1 MKDNSFIIKGDIIY
15 SKDRDKLA
23 SFKDAYIVCDN
34 GISGGVYERSEDIP
48 EKYRDLRIVDH
59 SGKLVIPGM
68 TDLHL
73 HAPQY
78 GFRGLW
84 GDMELLDWLNIH
96 TFPEESKYADPEY
109 AMEAYKIFINDMK
122 SGATARFC
130 AFSSIHVPATELL
143 MDLTEESGLKAY
155 IGKVN
160 MDRNSPE
167 SLCESTEG
175 SYEDTLR
182 WLRDTRE
189 KQYENV
195 KPILTPRFI
204 PSCTDELMVKLG
216 ELIKETGLPLQSHL
230 SENKSEISWVKELCP
245 ESHFYGDAY
254 DRFHCFG
261 DLGNRTIMAHCV
273 WSSDEEIRLMKKNGV
288 FIAHS
293 PSSNTN
299 IASGIA
305 PVRKYLE
312 EGLNVGL
319 ATDMSGGTTA
329 SILRIIT
336 DAIQVS
342 KLYWRLVDDRR
353 KPLTFPEAFYLGTMG
368 GGAFFGKVGSFDA
381 GYEFD
386 ALVLSDEDLPTP
398 VKGLSPEERLERY
411 CYIAGERPVLHKFV
425 NGKQLF

>member
-48 EKYRDLRIVDH
+48 DKYRGLSLTDH

-122 SGATARFC
+122 FGATARFC
-130 AFSSIHVPATELL
+130 AFSSIHVPAAELL

-175 SYEDTLR
+175 SG
-182 WLRDTRE
+182 
-189 KQYENV
+189 
-195 KPILTPRFI
+195 I
-204 PSCTDELMVKLG
+204 PGK
-216 ELIKETGLPLQSHL
+216 
-230 SENKSEISWVKELCP
+230 N
-245 ESHFYGDAY
+245 
-254 DRFHCFG
+254 
-261 DLGNRTIMAHCV
+261 N
-273 WSSDEEIRLMKKNGV
+273 MK
-288 FIAHS
+288 
-293 PSSNTN
+293 
-299 IASGIA
+299 
-305 PVRKYLE
+305 
-312 EGLNVGL
+312 
-319 ATDMSGGTTA
+319 M
-329 SILRIIT
+329 
-336 DAIQVS
+336 
-342 KLYWRLVDDRR
+342 
-353 KPLTFPEAFYLGTMG
+353 
-368 GGAFFGKVGSFDA
+368 
-381 GYEFD
+381 
-386 ALVLSDEDLPTP
+386 
-398 VKGLSPEERLERY
+398 
-411 CYIAGERPVLHKFV
+411 
-425 NGKQLF
+425 

>member
-15 SKDRDKLA
+15 SKDRDKLV

-34 GISGGVYERSEDIP
+34 GISGGVYERPEDIP
-48 EKYRDLRIVDH
+48 EKYRGLGLIDH

-130 AFSSIHVPATELL
+130 AFSSIHVPAAELL

-261 DLGNRTIMAHCV
+261 HLGNRTIMAHCV

-342 KLYWRLVDDRR
+342 KLYWRLVDDSR